1 MQILRMRSGFHSGK
15 RSSKMKVVLN
25 IKRRKAREDKPYQQ
39 RIEFSC
45 EEEKMTV
52 ALALRKI
59 NGGGFLDEKGLT
71 VEPVRFEEGCGQKR
85 CGACAML
92 INGIPSLACDTILKD
107 GEEFFL
113 EPLKKFPVVS
123 DLLVDRSIM
132 MDNLKTLKLWAEEG
146 AGVSG
151 REFENAY
158 EASLCLQCG
167 CCLEACPNYYSGGSF
182 FSAAAFAPQARLL
195 SSLSNSQ
202 RAEVRKLYRE
212 HVYRG
217 CGKSLACEKVCPA
230 RLPLDRLLSR
240 SNAVK
245 VWHRR

>member
-1 MQILRMRSGFHSGK
+1 
-15 RSSKMKVVLN
+15 MKVVFD
-25 IKRRKAREDKPYQQ
+25 IERRRSPEEKPYHQ
-39 RIEFSC
+39 RIDFC
-45 EEEKMTV
+45 CDEEKMTV

-59 NGGGFLDEKGLT
+59 NSDGFRDENGDLA
-71 VEPVRFEEGCGQKR
+71 EPIRWEEGCGQKK

-92 INGIPSLACDTILKD
+92 INGVPGLACDTLLKD
-107 GEEFFL
+107 GDVISL
-113 EPLKKFPVVS
+113 APLKKFPVVA
-123 DLLVDRSIM
+123 DLLADRSIM

-146 AGVSG
+146 SKVKE

-158 EASLCLQCG
+158 AASLCLQCG
-167 CCLEACPNYYSGGSF
+167 CCLEACPNYYSEGSF

-195 SSLSNSQ
+195 SSLSSSQ
-202 RAEVRKLYRE
+202 KSEVKKLYRE
-212 HVYRG
+212 HVYEG

-230 RLPLDRLLSR
+230 GLPLDRLLSR